1 MKEAEP
7 MSMTVLNRTQVMLFL
22 SGTPN
27 PPPPPDMLLVFLNLS
42 KVCRMSNA
50 GTAIHLSIPQKM

>member
-1 MKEAEP
+1 MECAYLKEAEP

-42 KVCRMSNA
+42 KVCM
-50 GTAIHLSIPQKM
+50 